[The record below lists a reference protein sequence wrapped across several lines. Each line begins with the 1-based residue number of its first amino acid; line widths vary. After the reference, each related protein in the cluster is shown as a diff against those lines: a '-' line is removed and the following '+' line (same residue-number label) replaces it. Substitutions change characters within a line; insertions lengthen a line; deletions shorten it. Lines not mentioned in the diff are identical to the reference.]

1 MKNVQK
7 FISMICI
14 FAVLMSMAGC
24 YVSMDDSGKRLNI
37 TPDYEGKGPA
47 VFEHVQERD
56 ETSGSKDKEESY
68 EADTAEKNGDIMI
81 LFTSDIHC
89 GVNKGFTFAGLKQ
102 IRDAYEAQ
110 GYTTILV
117 DDGDH
122 AQGEPLGTL
131 TQGEAIIDLMN
142 DMDYDVVIPGNHD
155 FDYGMER
162 FFELTEMADFPYISC
177 NFNKEGDLL
186 FEPYK
191 IIEAAGMKI
200 GFVGVTT
207 PETIIEST
215 PDYFCNEDG
224 EQIYLF
230 KNGGDGEELYEAI
243 QGAVD
248 SAREEG
254 ADYIYL
260 MGHLGNEDVCHPW
273 NCYDVIE
280 NTTGIDVLLDG
291 HSHDTGQLVIQNKDG
306 KDVVRSAVG
315 TKLNCIGYSHISADE
330 GIAETSILSWTNDI
344 PADKVFNIHNDISD
358 KVSAKLEEL
367 DDITNEAV
375 AHSSVDLIVNDP
387 KEKDKSGNPIR
398 IVRMKETN
406 MGDFCADA
414 MLKMTDS
421 DVAIINGGGIRAAI
435 GKGDITYGDIISV
448 FPFGNEISVIEASG
462 QQILDALE
470 WGARG
475 LPDENG
481 GFLQVAGM
489 TYTIDLSV
497 ESHCTRDENGMFTGI
512 EGDRRVKEV
521 MIGDSPVD
529 PEGSYRLVS
538 IKYILNSH
546 GDGYT
551 MFDGAEVI
559 QMGSML
565 DSQLLIN
572 YITQTLKGNVGEEY
586 ADPDGQGRI
595 RIIDGE

>member
-1 MKNVQK
+1 MGIKSIFRK
-7 FISMICI
+7 IICI
-14 FAVLMSMAGC
+14 LAAVTMSVSMAGC
-24 YVSMDDSGKRLNI
+24 TVNINETGKA
-37 TPDYEGKGPA
+37 PDPEP
-47 VFEHVQERD
+47 V
-56 ETSGSKDKEESY
+56 
-68 EADTAEKNGDIMI
+68 EKNGDVMI

-89 GVNKGFTFAGLKQ
+89 GVDKGFTLAGLKQ

-122 AQGEPLGTL
+122 VQGESLGTL
-131 TQGEAIIDLMN
+131 TRGEAIIDLMN
-142 DMDYDVVIPGNHD
+142 DMKYDLAIPGNHD

-162 FFELTEMADFPYISC
+162 FFELADMADFPYISC

-215 PDYFCNEDG
+215 PAYFCNEEGD
-224 EQIYLF
+224 QIYQF
-230 KNGGDGEELYEAI
+230 KNGGNGEELYETI
-243 QGAVD
+243 QDAVD
-248 SAREEG
+248 SARKEG
-254 ADYIYL
+254 AEYIYL
-260 MGHLGNEDVCHPW
+260 IGHLGNEDVCHPW

-291 HSHDTGQLVIQNKDG
+291 HSHDTGQLVIQNKNG
-306 KDVVRSAVG
+306 EDVARSAVG
-315 TKLNCIGYSHISADE
+315 TKLNCIGYSHISADG
-330 GIAETSILSWTNDI
+330 GITETNILSWPNDI
-344 PADKVFNIHNDISD
+344 PADKALNIHNDISD
-358 KVSAKLEEL
+358 KVTAKQEELEE
-367 DDITNEAV
+367 ITNEVV

-387 KEKDKSGNPIR
+387 KEKDKNGNPIR

-406 MGDFCADA
+406 MGDLCADA
-414 MLKMTDS
+414 MLRLTES
-421 DVAIINGGGIRAAI
+421 DVAIMNGGGIRASI
-435 GKGDITYGDIISV
+435 GKGDITYGDIINV
-448 FPFGNEISVIEASG
+448 FPFGNELSVIKVSG

-470 WGARG
+470 WGAKG

-497 ESHCTRDENGMFTGI
+497 DSSCTKDENGMFTGI
-512 EGDRRVKEV
+512 EGDRRVKDV

-529 PEGSYRLVS
+529 PEGSYRLAS

-559 QMGSML
+559 QKGSML

-572 YITQTLKGNVGEEY
+572 YITQTLEGSVGEEY
-586 ADPDGQGRI
+586 ANPYGQGRI
-595 RIIDGE
+595 TIIDGSEEGDNE

>member
-1 MKNVQK
+1 MGIKSIFRK
-7 FISMICI
+7 IICI
-14 FAVLMSMAGC
+14 LAAVTMTVSMAGC
-24 YVSMDDSGKRLNI
+24 TVNINETGKA
-37 TPDYEGKGPA
+37 PDPA
-47 VFEHVQERD
+47 PV
-56 ETSGSKDKEESY
+56 
-68 EADTAEKNGDIMI
+68 EKNGDVMI

-89 GVNKGFTFAGLKQ
+89 GVDKGFTLAGLKQ
-102 IRDAYEAQ
+102 IRDGYEAQ

-122 AQGEPLGTL
+122 VQGESLGTL
-131 TQGEAIIDLMN
+131 TKGEAIIDLMN
-142 DMDYDVVIPGNHD
+142 DMKYDLAIPGNHD

-162 FFELTEMADFPYISC
+162 FFELADMADFPYISC
-177 NFNKEGDLL
+177 NFNTEGDLL

-215 PDYFCNEDG
+215 PAYFCNEEGD
-224 EQIYLF
+224 QIYQF
-230 KNGGDGEELYEAI
+230 KNGGNGEELYETI
-243 QGAVD
+243 QDAVD
-248 SAREEG
+248 SARKEG
-254 ADYIYL
+254 AEYIYL
-260 MGHLGNEDVCHPW
+260 IGHLGDEDVCHPW

-291 HSHDTGQLVIQNKDG
+291 HSHDTGQLVIQNKNG
-306 KDVVRSAVG
+306 EDVARSAVG
-315 TKLNCIGYSHISADE
+315 TKLNCIGYSHISADG
-330 GIAETSILSWTNDI
+330 GITETNILSWPNDI
-344 PADKVFNIHNDISD
+344 PADKALNIHNDISD
-358 KVSAKLEEL
+358 KVTAKQEELEE
-367 DDITNEAV
+367 ITNEVV

-387 KEKDKSGNPIR
+387 KEKDKNGNPIR

-406 MGDFCADA
+406 MGDLCADA
-414 MLKMTDS
+414 MLRLTDS
-421 DVAIINGGGIRAAI
+421 DVAIMNGGGIRASI
-435 GKGDITYGDIISV
+435 GKGDITYGDIINV
-448 FPFGNEISVIEASG
+448 FPFGNELSVINVSG

-470 WGARG
+470 WGAKG

-497 ESHCTRDENGMFTGI
+497 DSSCTKDENGMFTGI
-512 EGDRRVKEV
+512 EGDRRVKDV

-529 PEGSYRLVS
+529 PEGSYRLAS

-559 QMGSML
+559 QKGSML

-572 YITQTLKGNVGEEY
+572 YITQTLEGSVGEEY
-586 ADPDGQGRI
+586 DNPYGQGRI
-595 RIIDGE
+595 TIIDGSEEGDNE

>member
-1 MKNVQK
+1 MGIKSIFRK
-7 FISMICI
+7 TICI
-14 FAVLMSMAGC
+14 LAAVTMTVSMAGC
-24 YVSMDDSGKRLNI
+24 TVNI
-37 TPDYEGKGPA
+37 NENGEAPEPVA
-47 VFEHVQERD
+47 V
-56 ETSGSKDKEESY
+56 
-68 EADTAEKNGDIMI
+68 EKNGDVMI

-89 GVNKGFTFAGLKQ
+89 GVDKGFTLAGLKQ

-122 AQGEPLGTL
+122 VQGESLGTL
-131 TQGEAIIDLMN
+131 TRGEAIIDLMN
-142 DMDYDVVIPGNHD
+142 DMKYDLAIPGNHD

-162 FFELTEMADFPYISC
+162 FFELADMADFPYISC

-215 PDYFCNEDG
+215 PAYFCNEEG
-224 EQIYLF
+224 EQIYQF
-230 KNGGDGEELYEAI
+230 KNGGNGEELYETI
-243 QGAVD
+243 QDAVD

-254 ADYIYL
+254 AEYIYL
-260 MGHLGNEDVCHPW
+260 IGHLGNEDVCHPW

-306 KDVVRSAVG
+306 EDVARSAVG
-315 TKLNCIGYSHISADE
+315 TKLNCIGYSHISADG
-330 GIAETSILSWTNDI
+330 GITETNILSWPNDI
-344 PADKVFNIHNDISD
+344 PADKAFNIHNDISD
-358 KVSAKLEEL
+358 KVAAKREELEE
-367 DDITNEAV
+367 ITNEVV

-387 KEKDKSGNPIR
+387 KEKDKNGNPIR

-406 MGDFCADA
+406 MGDLCADA
-414 MLKMTDS
+414 MLRLTDS
-421 DVAIINGGGIRAAI
+421 DVAIMNGGGIRASI
-435 GKGDITYGDIISV
+435 GKGDITYGDIINV
-448 FPFGNEISVIEASG
+448 FPFGNELSVIKVSG

-470 WGARG
+470 WGAKG

-481 GFLQVAGM
+481 GFLQIAGM

-497 ESHCTRDENGMFTGI
+497 DSSCTKDENGMFTGI
-512 EGDRRVKEV
+512 EGDRRVKDV

-529 PEGSYRLVS
+529 PEGSYRLAS

-572 YITQTLKGNVGEEY
+572 YITQTLKGSVGEEY
-586 ADPDGQGRI
+586 ADPYGQGRI
-595 RIIDGE
+595 TIIDGSEEGDNE

>member
-1 MKNVQK
+1 MGIKSIFRK
-7 FISMICI
+7 TICLLV
-14 FAVLMSMAGC
+14 AVTMTVSMAGC
-24 YVSMDDSGKRLNI
+24 TVNI
-37 TPDYEGKGPA
+37 NENVKAPDPA
-47 VFEHVQERD
+47 SV
-56 ETSGSKDKEESY
+56 
-68 EADTAEKNGDIMI
+68 EKNGDVMV

-89 GVNKGFTFAGLKQ
+89 GVDKGFTLAGLKQ
-102 IRDAYEAQ
+102 IRDGYEAQ

-122 AQGEPLGTL
+122 VQGESLGTL
-131 TQGEAIIDLMN
+131 TRGEAIIDLMN
-142 DMDYDVVIPGNHD
+142 DMKYDLAIPGNHD

-162 FFELTEMADFPYISC
+162 FFELADMADFPYISC

-215 PDYFCNEDG
+215 PAYFCNEEGD
-224 EQIYLF
+224 QIYQF
-230 KNGGDGEELYEAI
+230 KNGGNGEELYETI
-243 QGAVD
+243 QDAVD
-248 SAREEG
+248 NARKEG
-254 ADYIYL
+254 AEYIYL
-260 MGHLGNEDVCHPW
+260 IGHLGNEDVCHPW

-291 HSHDTGQLVIQNKDG
+291 HSHDTGQLVIQNKNG
-306 KDVVRSAVG
+306 EDVARSAVG
-315 TKLNCIGYSHISADE
+315 TKLNCIGYSHISADG
-330 GIAETSILSWTNDI
+330 GITETNILSWPNDI
-344 PADKVFNIHNDISD
+344 PADKAFNIHNDISD
-358 KVSAKLEEL
+358 KVTAKQEELEE
-367 DDITNEAV
+367 ITNEVV

-387 KEKDKSGNPIR
+387 KEKDKNGNPIR

-406 MGDFCADA
+406 MGDLCADA
-414 MLKMTDS
+414 MLRLTDS
-421 DVAIINGGGIRAAI
+421 DVAIMNGGGIRASI
-435 GKGDITYGDIISV
+435 GKGDITYGDIINV
-448 FPFGNEISVIEASG
+448 FPFGNELSVINVSG

-470 WGARG
+470 WGAKG

-497 ESHCTRDENGMFTGI
+497 DSSCTKDENGMFTGI
-512 EGDRRVKEV
+512 EGDRRVKDV

-529 PEGSYRLVS
+529 PEGSYRLAS

-559 QMGSML
+559 QKGSML

-572 YITQTLKGNVGEEY
+572 YITQTLEGSVGEEY
-586 ADPDGQGRI
+586 ANPYGQGRI
-595 RIIDGE
+595 TITDGSEEGDNE

>member
-1 MKNVQK
+1 MGIKSIFRK
-7 FISMICI
+7 IICI
-14 FAVLMSMAGC
+14 LAAVTMTVSMAGC
-24 YVSMDDSGKRLNI
+24 TVNINETGKA
-37 TPDYEGKGPA
+37 PDPA
-47 VFEHVQERD
+47 PV
-56 ETSGSKDKEESY
+56 
-68 EADTAEKNGDIMI
+68 EKNGDVMI

-89 GVNKGFTFAGLKQ
+89 GVDKGFTLAGLKQ
-102 IRDAYEAQ
+102 IRDGYEAQ

-122 AQGEPLGTL
+122 VQGESLGTL
-131 TQGEAIIDLMN
+131 TRGEAIIDLMN
-142 DMDYDVVIPGNHD
+142 DMKYDLAIPGNHD

-162 FFELTEMADFPYISC
+162 FFELADMADFPYISC

-215 PDYFCNEDG
+215 PAYFCNEEGD
-224 EQIYLF
+224 QIYQF
-230 KNGGDGEELYEAI
+230 KNGGNGEELYETI
-243 QGAVD
+243 QDAVD
-248 SAREEG
+248 SARKEG
-254 ADYIYL
+254 AEYIYL
-260 MGHLGNEDVCHPW
+260 IGHLGNEDVCHPW

-291 HSHDTGQLVIQNKDG
+291 HSHDTGQLVIQNKNG
-306 KDVVRSAVG
+306 EDVARSAVG
-315 TKLNCIGYSHISADE
+315 TKLNCIGYSHISADG
-330 GIAETSILSWTNDI
+330 GITETNILSWPNDI
-344 PADKVFNIHNDISD
+344 PADKALNIHNDISD
-358 KVSAKLEEL
+358 KITAKQEELEE
-367 DDITNEAV
+367 ITNEVV

-387 KEKDKSGNPIR
+387 KEKDKNGNPIR

-406 MGDFCADA
+406 MGDLCADA
-414 MLKMTDS
+414 MLRLTDS
-421 DVAIINGGGIRAAI
+421 DVAIMNGGGIRASI
-435 GKGDITYGDIISV
+435 GKGDITYGDIINV
-448 FPFGNEISVIEASG
+448 FPFGNELSVIKVSG

-470 WGARG
+470 WGAKG

-497 ESHCTRDENGMFTGI
+497 DSSCTKDENGMFTGI
-512 EGDRRVKEV
+512 EGDRRVKDV

-529 PEGSYRLVS
+529 PEGSYRLAS

-559 QMGSML
+559 QKGSML

-572 YITQTLKGNVGEEY
+572 YITQTLEGSVGEEY
-586 ADPDGQGRI
+586 ANPYGQGRI
-595 RIIDGE
+595 TIIDGSEEGDNE